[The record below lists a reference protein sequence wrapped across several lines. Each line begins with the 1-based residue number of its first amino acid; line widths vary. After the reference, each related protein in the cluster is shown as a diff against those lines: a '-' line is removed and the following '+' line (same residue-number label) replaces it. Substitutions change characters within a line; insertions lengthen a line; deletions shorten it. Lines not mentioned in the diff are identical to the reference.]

1 MYATERHEH
10 ITSRVKTS
18 GRVSVADVSREL
30 GVTAETIR
38 RDLDQLESSGILRR
52 VHGGAVSAA
61 RASVAEAS
69 LAERQDQRSDAKA
82 TIARA
87 ALRLIPATFSGSIVI
102 DAGTTT
108 AHLADLLVSWRP
120 ATAGQ
125 TLTVIT
131 NSVPI
136 AATLHHCEHVELHL
150 LGGRVRG
157 ITSAAVGSTTVD
169 ELGRFRPDI
178 AFVGANGV
186 SADFGLSTPDE
197 LEGAVKSAIVRGS
210 RRAVVLADAAKLGE
224 EALIRFAALDE
235 IDTVITDEVVPATL
249 GDALEAAGVEVVVA

>member
-10 ITSRVKTS
+10 ITNRVTTS

-38 RDLDQLESSGILRR
+38 RDLDQLESSGVLRR

-69 LAERQDQRSDAKA
+69 LAERQDLRSDAKA

-87 ALRLIPATFSGSIVI
+87 ALRLIPETFSGSIVI

-108 AHLADLLVSWRP
+108 AHLADLLVAWRP
-120 ATAGQ
+120 LSPSQ

-136 AATLHHCEHVELHL
+136 AAVLHRCEHLELHL

-157 ITSAAVGSTTVD
+157 ITSAAVGSTTVE

-224 EALIRFAALDE
+224 ETLVRFAALDE
-235 IDTVITDEVVPATL
+235 IDTVITD
-249 GDALEAAGVEVVVA
+249 DAPDERLTAAFESAGVEVVVA

>member
-38 RDLDQLESSGILRR
+38 RDLDQLESSGVLRR

-69 LAERQDQRSDAKA
+69 LADRQGQRSDAKA

-87 ALRLIPATFSGSIVI
+87 ALRLIPSTFSGSIVI

-108 AHLADLLVSWRP
+108 AHLADLLVTGARP
-120 ATAGQ
+120 PPARRSRSSPTP
-125 TLTVIT
+125 
-131 NSVPI
+131 SRSP
-136 AATLHHCEHVELHL
+136 
-150 LGGRVRG
+150 RR
-157 ITSAAVGSTTVD
+157 STT
-169 ELGRFRPDI
+169 
-178 AFVGANGV
+178 
-186 SADFGLSTPDE
+186 
-197 LEGAVKSAIVRGS
+197 
-210 RRAVVLADAAKLGE
+210 
-224 EALIRFAALDE
+224 
-235 IDTVITDEVVPATL
+235 ATTSNCTS
-249 GDALEAAGVEVVVA
+249 